1 MTKKA
6 DIANPYIPEFEK
18 YLRTPEPSVRE
29 RADYWR
35 TAIGLQAVDQLTVSD
50 FLKQTA
56 QEHIEGQIS
65 ADEAEQRIKAYYQAK
80 EIRLPDDDE
89 KEEADKVAMNI
100 TKLLSE
106 QSFTFSVAGFASI
119 HRQIFKGVFKHA
131 GQFRDYDITK
141 KEWVLDGD
149 TVLYASC
156 TQLQAT
162 LEYDLEQ
169 EKQFD
174 YSNLALPDAIRHI
187 AAFVANI
194 WQIHPFREGNTRTT
208 AVFTIKYL
216 RSIGFQNIDNTLFEQ
231 HSWFFRNALVRANYK
246 NARLGVN
253 NSPQYLE
260 RFFRNLL
267 LGEQMPLHNRD
278 LHIAAVDVQSAETEQ
293 LPNKRRTSTGQAQD
307 KFETSNLISTGN
319 QIYTD
324 DENTIRLVLTMG
336 AAKLSI
342 KEIMTAIGLKGR
354 DNFLNLYLNPAIENG
369 FVRLLYPDSPRH
381 PRQKY
386 LLTVKGMMLFNQVSN
401 K

>member
-1 MTKKA
+1 MAKKA
-6 DIANPYIPEFEK
+6 DIENPYIPEFEK

-106 QSFTFSVAGFASI
+106 QSFTFSVAGLASI

-216 RSIGFQNIDNTLFEQ
+216 RSIGFRNIDNTLFEQ

-278 LHIAAVDVQSAETEQ
+278 LHISNKDVQSVETEQ
-293 LPNKRRTSTGQAQD
+293 VPNKHRTSSEQVQG
-307 KFETSNLISTGN
+307 KFGTSNLISTGN

-324 DENTIRLVLTMG
+324 DENTIRLVQAMRG
-336 AAKLSI
+336 EKLSI
-342 KEIMTAIGLKGR
+342 KEIMSKIKLKHR
-354 DNFLNLYLNPAIENG
+354 PTFMENYLNPAIENG

-386 LLTVKGMMLFNQVSN
+386 LLTVKGMMLLNQLSN

>member
-1 MTKKA
+1 MAKKA
-6 DIANPYIPEFEK
+6 DIENPYIPEFEK

-106 QSFTFSVAGFASI
+106 QSFTFSVAGLASI

-278 LHIAAVDVQSAETEQ
+278 LHISNMDVQSLETKQ
-293 LPNKRRTSTGQAQD
+293 VQDKYRTSTGHAQD
-307 KFETSNLISTGN
+307 KFGTSDLISTGN

-386 LLTVKGMMLFNQVSN
+386 QLTVKGMMLLNQLSN